1 MKGNVIDKQ
10 HLQKMMLFMMLLM
23 KMMMMLMKMLMM
35 MMLMMLMMM
44 MQYLPLVYRARGA
57 VVSSTICGVP
67 PNIANTSPPIVWE
80 NNTRF
85 TSVIHSE
92 SFVISS
98 L

>member
-10 HLQKMMLFMMLLM
+10 HLQKMMWFMMLLM
-23 KMMMMLMKMLMM
+23 KMMK
-35 MMLMMLMMM
+35 MLMMLMMM

-92 SFVISS
+92 LCVISY
-98 L
+98 